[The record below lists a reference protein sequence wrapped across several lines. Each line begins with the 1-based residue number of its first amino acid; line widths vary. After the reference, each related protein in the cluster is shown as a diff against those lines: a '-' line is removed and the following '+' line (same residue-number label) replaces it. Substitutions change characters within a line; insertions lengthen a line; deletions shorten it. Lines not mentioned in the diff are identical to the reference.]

1 MVWLVLMSQ
10 RRVNELE
17 AHLARVQYMIKTNRE
32 QQVKLQVEQH
42 DLTTFEVLLHQK
54 LMAVEQ
60 EMRDA
65 Q

>member
-17 AHLARVQYMIKTNRE
+17 AHLARVRYMIKTNRE

-42 DLTTFEVLLHQK
+42 DLTTFEVLLCQR
-54 LMAVEQ
+54 LMKVEQ
-60 EMRDA
+60 EWRNEE
-65 Q
+65 

>member
-17 AHLARVQYMIKTNRE
+17 AHLARVQYMIKTNKR
-32 QQVKLQVEQH
+32 QQTQLQVEQH

-54 LMAVEQ
+54 LMQVEQ

>member
-17 AHLARVQYMIKTNRE
+17 AHLARVRYMIKTNRE

-42 DLTTFEVLLHQK
+42 DLTTFEVLLRQR
-54 LMAVEQ
+54 LMKVEQ
-60 EMRDA
+60 EWRNEE
-65 Q
+65 